1 MEQVELSKTL
11 KQCSQCAC
19 FNLRKATRHLT
30 QLYDAALQPTGLRGT
45 QFSLLTN
52 IAAAEGIT
60 ISTLA
65 NEMVM
70 DRTTLTRNLRPL
82 EKSSY
87 IVIGHGSDRRVRTI
101 SLTRAGRNI
110 LNQALP
116 YWQEAQNSFIKQI
129 GNVRT
134 QRLLFEMKTIEE
146 IEL

>member
-1 MEQVELSKTL
+1 
-11 KQCSQCAC
+11 
-19 FNLRKATRHLT
+19 
-30 QLYDAALQPTGLRGT
+30 LRGT